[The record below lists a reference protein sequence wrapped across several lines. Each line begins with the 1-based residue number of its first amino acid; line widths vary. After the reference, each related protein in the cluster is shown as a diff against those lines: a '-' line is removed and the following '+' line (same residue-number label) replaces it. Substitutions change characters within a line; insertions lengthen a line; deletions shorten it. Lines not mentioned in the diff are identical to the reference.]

1 MYLSHYNLVKKPF
14 KLTTDPEFLWLGD
27 KHKEA
32 LATLKYGVIDQKGFL
47 LVTGDVGTG
56 KTTLVNALLESL
68 QDDTLVANITNPLL
82 SLIDFYNFVAI
93 SFNISKKF
101 DNKVDFIVYFSHFLN
116 KVFLDNKN
124 VLLIIDEAHRL
135 SIELL
140 EDIRLLS
147 NIELPE
153 KKLINIFLVG
163 QNEINQTLAS
173 QECRALR
180 QRIMLN
186 YQINPLSE
194 IETFEYIKYRLKV
207 AGTEMKLFKR
217 RTVQEVYRFS
227 NGYPR
232 LINKI
237 CDHALLTGYVRGL
250 KKITPDIIE
259 ECSQELSPLSESK
272 NNTVPNFPYQP
283 SYYEHSPHLV
293 KHSFENQMSVGM
305 ETPTNQDARSI
316 PLRQAERTEKRMDS
330 KEYNKGNAAKDVKE
344 SSIARVRKKLLLWG
358 ATVSSTQKK
367 IVLCGSAVTVAVIV
381 MILTGPSKN
390 GISSKENRQKA
401 ATSVLTAP
409 ASSPIKTDGNLSLQ
423 TVTDRGA
430 TLAPPLLISTAHN
443 DKSKTNKPIALA
455 LAKEELSNKN
465 YKRSVELFEDIIA
478 QDPLTIQKVKGYYSQ
493 ALRGQAGSLLG
504 INPRESERLLVKA
517 IEIDP
522 QNAEAQF
529 DLGKLYTRSKDYS
542 KATKAY
548 QNAADLNYRSVDTF
562 FNLAF
567 IYAEKKDYMNA
578 EKMFLL
584 VTDSRTDYLD
594 KALFNLA
601 VVQQK
606 QGKTNQCIKNLEKA
620 LNINPENQR
629 VRTYLNHLKS
639 KLGKTQ

>member
-1 MYLSHYNLVKKPF
+1 
-14 KLTTDPEFLWLGD
+14 
-27 KHKEA
+27 
-32 LATLKYGVIDQKGFL
+32 
-47 LVTGDVGTG
+47 
-56 KTTLVNALLESL
+56 LVNALLKSL

-93 SFNISKKF
+93 SFNIPKKF
-101 DNKVDFIVYFSHFLN
+101 DNKVDFIVHFSHFLN

-135 SIELL
+135 SKELL

-163 QNEINQTLAS
+163 QNEINHTLAS

-180 QRIMLN
+180 QRIMLT

-217 RTVQEVYRFS
+217 RAVQTVYRFS

-250 KKITPDIIE
+250 KNITSDIIE
-259 ECSQELSPLSESK
+259 ECSQELNPPSENK

-283 SYYEHSPHLV
+283 SYHEHLPQLV
-293 KHSFENQMSVGM
+293 KHPFENEMSM
-305 ETPTNQDARSI
+305 EMEIPTDQDPRAI
-316 PLRQAERTEKRMDS
+316 PLRQAERTEKRMDL
-330 KEYNKGNAAKDVKE
+330 KEYNKVNVTEDFKE
-344 SSIARVRKKLLLWG
+344 SPIARMRKKLLLWG
-358 ATVSSTQKK
+358 STASSTQKK
-367 IVLCGSAVTVAVIV
+367 IFVWGSAVTLAVVIMV
-381 MILTGPSKN
+381 LIGPSKN
-390 GISSKENRQKA
+390 GISSKENLQNA

-409 ASSPIKTDGNLSLQ
+409 ASSPIKTDGNLSSQ
-423 TVTDRGA
+423 TLTDRDA
-430 TLAPPLLISTAHN
+430 APAPPLSISAAHN
-443 DKSKTNKPIALA
+443 DKSRINKPAVLE
-455 LAKEELSNKN
+455 LAKEELKNKN
-465 YKRSVELFEDIIA
+465 YKRAVELFEDIIA
-478 QDPLTIQKVKGYYSQ
+478 QDPLTMQKVNVYYSQ
-493 ALRGQAGSLLG
+493 ALRGQADMLLG
-504 INPRESERLLVKA
+504 INLREAELLLVKA

-522 QNAEAQF
+522 QNAKAHF

-542 KATKAY
+542 KAIKAY
-548 QNAADLNYRSVDTF
+548 RNAAELNYRSVDTF
-562 FNLAF
+562 FNLGF

-584 VTDSRTDYLD
+584 VTDSKTDYLD

-620 LNINPENQR
+620 LNINPKNR
-629 VRTYLNHLKS
+629 KVRTYLNHLKS
-639 KLGKTQ
+639 KL

>member
-1 MYLSHYNLVKKPF
+1 
-14 KLTTDPEFLWLGD
+14 
-27 KHKEA
+27 
-32 LATLKYGVIDQKGFL
+32 
-47 LVTGDVGTG
+47 
-56 KTTLVNALLESL
+56 
-68 QDDTLVANITNPLL
+68 
-82 SLIDFYNFVAI
+82 
-93 SFNISKKF
+93 
-101 DNKVDFIVYFSHFLN
+101 
-116 KVFLDNKN
+116 
-124 VLLIIDEAHRL
+124 
-135 SIELL
+135 
-140 EDIRLLS
+140 
-147 NIELPE
+147 
-153 KKLINIFLVG
+153 
-163 QNEINQTLAS
+163 
-173 QECRALR
+173 
-180 QRIMLN
+180 
-186 YQINPLSE
+186 
-194 IETFEYIKYRLKV
+194 EYIKYRLKV

-217 RTVQEVYRFS
+217 RAVQEVYRFS

-259 ECSQELSPLSESK
+259 ECSQELSPPSESK
-272 NNTVPNFPYQP
+272 NNTVSNFPYQP
-283 SYYEHSPHLV
+283 SYYEHSPRLV
-293 KHSFENQMSVGM
+293 KHSFENQMSMGM

-330 KEYNKGNAAKDVKE
+330 KEYNKGNATKDVKE

-358 ATVSSTQKK
+358 SAVSSTQKK
-367 IVLCGSAVTVAVIV
+367 MVLWGSAVTVAVIV

-390 GISSKENRQKA
+390 GISSKENVQKA

-409 ASSPIKTDGNLSLQ
+409 ASSPIKTDRNFSSQ
-423 TVTDRGA
+423 TLTDRGA
-430 TLAPPLLISTAHN
+430 TPAPPLSISAAHN
-443 DKSKTNKPIALA
+443 DKSKTNKPIVLE
-455 LAKEELSNKN
+455 LAKEELNNKN

-478 QDPLTIQKVKGYYSQ
+478 LHPLTIQKIKGYYSQ

-504 INPRESERLLVKA
+504 TNPRESERLLVKA

-522 QNAEAQF
+522 QNAEAHF

-562 FNLAF
+562 FNLGF
-567 IYAEKKDYMNA
+567 IYSEKKDYMNA

-594 KALFNLA
+594 KALFNLS

-639 KLGKTQ
+639 KL